1 MVNTFRMTHTHTD
14 INVHTFQ
21 LINKNESVD
30 KVAYK
35 EDSSTVTRLVL
46 NVLRA
51 LGYPYRL
58 FLYRK
63 LLLVLVLKLP

>member
-1 MVNTFRMTHTHTD
+1 MTHTHRHQ
-14 INVHTFQ
+14 VHTFQ